1 MADDPP
7 IVFRKRARGGAR
19 DVRKRELDAGADDTS
34 SAVVDKKARV
44 AESEAPASSVAS
56 RAPDRFGERSVH
68 ATERASGSAANDNTN
83 QNDATRS
90 ANDWDVEEELRHF
103 REAAPAADG
112 TYRGLANYAKY
123 TETRDDGAS
132 AKFKAKGPIKAPANV
147 RTVTVVDYQPDVCKD
162 YKETGYCGFGDT
174 CKFLH
179 DRSDYLAGWQMNS
192 VGEAADA
199 RAGTFGAD
207 MDESDDEEI
216 PFACLLCRQ
225 PFTDPIVT
233 KCGHYFC
240 ARCAIARFAK
250 TPKCFACGA
259 KTEGLFQSATR
270 VLERMRKRQESRAE
284 ARAEHRR
291 MHGMEDN
298 ANELLDGVVV
308 E

>member
-1 MADDPP
+1 MADDDR

-19 DVRKRELDAGADDTS
+19 DVRRRELDAGADESS
-34 SAVVDKKARV
+34 SAVVDKRARV
-44 AESEAPASSVAS
+44 AESDRPAAT
-56 RAPDRFGERSVH
+56 RAPDRFGERTVH
-68 ATERASGSAANDNTN
+68 ATERASGSAQNANAN
-83 QNDATRS
+83 QDDATRG
-90 ANDWDVEEELRHF
+90 AHEWDVEDELRHF
-103 REAAPAADG
+103 REAAPADG
-112 TYRGLANYAKY
+112 TYRGLANYAKF
-123 TETRDDGAS
+123 TETRDDGSS
-132 AKFKAKGPIKAPANV
+132 AKFKAKGPIRAPANV

-179 DRSDYLAGWQMNS
+179 DRSDYLAGWQMNA

-199 RAGTFGAD
+199 RAGSFGAD
-207 MDESDDEEI
+207 VESDHDDDI

-240 ARCAIARFAK
+240 AQCAITRFAK

-270 VLERMRKRQESRAE
+270 VLERMRQRQASRAE

-291 MHGMEDN
+291 MHGMDDK
-298 ANELLDGVVV
+298 NELLDGVVV